1 MSTAITIVGNLAKDP
16 EMVVKENFRL
26 AKLTVMTSKS
36 KKNSDGTW
44 SNEGTTAWSCTAFD
58 KLASNIQSSLKK
70 GDPVIVI
77 GEVAYNS
84 WTDKDGKPAGRMEV
98 TIKEIGM
105 SLKRFAVDAH
115 RAEVVNQKSD
125 PWETPKED
133 TWVSGVPF

>member
-58 KLASNIQSSLKK
+58 KLANHIQSSSKK

-105 SLKRFAVDAH
+105 SLKRFPVDAH
-115 RAEVVNQKSD
+115 RNEIVTPKSD

-133 TWVSGVPF
+133 TWASGVPF